1 MRNYFFLD
9 RGEVFSPLLGNL
21 SLVLIMVRREYKIIY
36 FDSSRGET
44 IEELYNTIEIIIM
57 LIVFK
62 FMKGFKVYKICEV
75 DFLY

>member
-1 MRNYFFLD
+1 
-9 RGEVFSPLLGNL
+9 
-21 SLVLIMVRREYKIIY
+21 MVRREYKIIY

-44 IEELYNTIEIIIM
+44 IEELYSTIEIIIM